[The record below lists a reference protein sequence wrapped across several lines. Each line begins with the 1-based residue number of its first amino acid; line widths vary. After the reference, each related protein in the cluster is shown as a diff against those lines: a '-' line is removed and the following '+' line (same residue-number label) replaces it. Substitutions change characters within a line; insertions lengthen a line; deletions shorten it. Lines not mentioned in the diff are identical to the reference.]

1 MSKAT
6 AQAEALPKLTHPNL
20 LKTLKDGQP
29 FVSLLLEVTQGLQ
42 LPSPEFEFRQEEEGY
57 FICECRLEALNQQFV
72 GEGSA
77 TKKQRAKHLA
87 ARAVLEQ
94 LQGKAGG

>member
-1 MSKAT
+1 M
-6 AQAEALPKLTHPNL
+6 HPNL
-20 LKTLKDGQP
+20 IKTLEDGQP
-29 FVSLLLEVTQGLQ
+29 FVSYLLEVCQGLG

-57 FICECRLEALNQQFV
+57 FICECRLEVFDHQLV

-87 ARAVLEQ
+87 ARIVLEQ
-94 LQGKAGG
+94 LRERAVTGSGDTLVTER